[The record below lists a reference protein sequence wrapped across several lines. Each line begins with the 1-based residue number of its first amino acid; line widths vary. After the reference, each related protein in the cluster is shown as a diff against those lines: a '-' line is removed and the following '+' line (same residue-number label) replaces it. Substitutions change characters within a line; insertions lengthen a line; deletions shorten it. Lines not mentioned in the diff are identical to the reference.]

1 MKTLYEHLN
10 ESLET
15 VYSEDL
21 MEGLKTEIKNGFKW
35 NKNANYRL
43 RYNKYIRGF
52 EVFDPES
59 KYGKPQTFNIYTD
72 NENEGEEIIKQLQ
85 QKYGKGSGSISYGN
99 TTYGF

>member
-1 MKTLYEHLN
+1 M
-10 ESLET
+10 
-15 VYSEDL
+15 
-21 MEGLKTEIKNGFKW
+21 
-35 NKNANYRL
+35 
-43 RYNKYIRGF
+43 
-52 EVFDPES
+52 FDPES